1 VKKILGKCSEM
12 FGNVWK
18 CLEMFGNVRKMFG
31 QCLEK
36 VQNWCG
42 RSTNISTPGRPYQ
55 FRTFSEHVL
64 TFSEHFRTFPN
75 IGGVIHVRKCSEM
88 FGNVRKMFGTGAA
101 GVRKPRPQ
109 ISGQPV
115 GCQ

>member
-1 VKKILGKCSEM
+1 
-12 FGNVWK
+12 
-18 CLEMFGNVRKMFG
+18 MFG
-31 QCLEK
+31 QCSEK
-36 VQNWCG
+36 VRNWCG

-88 FGNVRKMFGTGAA
+88 FGKCSEQVRLVYGNPGHRSVASRLA
-101 GVRKPRPQ
+101 V
-109 ISGQPV
+109 SE
-115 GCQ
+115 